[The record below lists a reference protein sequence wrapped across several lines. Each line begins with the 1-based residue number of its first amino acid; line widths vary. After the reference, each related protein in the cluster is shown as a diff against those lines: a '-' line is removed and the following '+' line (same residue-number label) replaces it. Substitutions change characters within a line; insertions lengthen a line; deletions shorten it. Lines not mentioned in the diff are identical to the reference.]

1 MDLLSADLMPGCFP
15 SEFPIRSNFKL
26 QSNLRQ
32 YRVGLFLVVIEES
45 FSEFNRIK
53 MVGRVEGFT
62 YKVILVRFN
71 WELRSCHS
79 LILFVFSIFS
89 NDGFQALVVQG

>member
-32 YRVGLFLVVIEES
+32 YRVGLFLVVIKES

-62 YKVILVRFN
+62 NIDNITKIQLGAE
-71 WELRSCHS
+71 ELPFINS
-79 LILFVFSIFS
+79 LHFSLYFPMTVS
-89 NDGFQALVVQG
+89 KR